1 MKTKLSLAFV
11 LLLAAAS
18 FMQAQSKSELEES
31 IATCTAQKESI
42 QKELTVISATY
53 DSLNTSYTVMYD
65 AIKEKVFKDDFDPSK
80 MSELIDSLQATA
92 SLGNTALNDSLSSL
106 AKENAALKDLVG
118 ADKSKVVS
126 DLKQLKEL
134 LDEGILTQEEYDR
147 KKTVLLEK
155 L

>member
-1 MKTKLSLAFV
+1 MKTKLSLALVMLF
-11 LLLAAAS
+11 AAAS
-18 FMQAQSKSELEES
+18 FMQAQSKSEIEES
-31 IATCTAQKESI
+31 LATCTAEKESI
-42 QKELTVISATY
+42 QKELTSVSATY
-53 DSLNTSYTVMYD
+53 DSLNTTYTVMYD

-80 MSELIDSLQATA
+80 MSELIDSLHANA
-92 SLGNTALNDSLSSL
+92 SSGNTELNDSLSSL
-106 AKENAALKDLVG
+106 KKENAALKDLVG

-147 KKTVLLEK
+147 KKTVLIEK